1 MKDDDDEEEQSVG
14 GGKYPCVPSLVALQ
28 QMRNR
33 LHLARLGK
41 KLMKWTAIATRKEL
55 RRIAAEMLI
64 ACKDYEN
71 EIRNAY
77 LLLARCRYYY
87 PNLNA
92 MVVEGLPA
100 HPKEAQTKVYSTFKS
115 ITGSRIVKFEISN
128 NDKEP
133 YVFLAI
139 ERGGE
144 TVAEAKKAWYI
155 LLRVMTR
162 ILQLKLSFVTA
173 EMSHSGAK
181 KKSNVL
187 GKIVIPRINSTIKY
201 ILSEL
206 EEKDREEFYRIK
218 KIMKVKEKQ
227 IRKKMELA
235 GTLSTPKQVEEE
247 EEEKQVEELPEIPL
261 PPSPPK
267 ARVSV
272 QLPSPPPESLP
283 PTPLFKSEESLSS
296 PKAPP
301 IEPEPTPSPK
311 PVPTPPPK
319 PVPAAKPIPLP
330 PAPLP
335 LPSKV
340 CKICKLSMQSPSDPN
355 FVLPN
360 ACRVPLSISTDDL
373 GENTCAICK
382 RPLLKLPMLEQ
393 KISEIKP
400 RLVPLQVE
408 TKEITK
414 ILRILKDGGIVFEEV
429 KEIKIRTEHQLPQNV
444 SDRICRLKSSACKM
458 IQPFSGANSIRAA
471 YCHQNA
477 FIRTCTPSPYNNSIL
492 NGSLNYQQIASLTSL
507 LKQYLGSTSE
517 AWKSIEETSGI
528 FCDVNITRSCST
540 VGPRP
545 ISDMAVA
552 ENDLFKEGE
561 GEDIHK
567 NTDDIFRNAHRAI
580 ITEIE
585 DEFTSP
591 DSNELSLVNDMENKI
606 EPCTNN
612 DICVKDTTILKT
624 VTSEAKVNI
633 IENEIKQLSLSNTED
648 CNNNEQ

>member
-235 GTLSTPKQVEEE
+235 GTLSTPKVEEE
-247 EEEKQVEELPEIPL
+247 EEVKEVEELPEIPL

-283 PTPLFKSEESLSS
+283 PTPLFKSEESLSPPRS
-296 PKAPP
+296 PP

-414 ILRILKDGGIVFEEV
+414 FLRILKDGGIVFEEV

-552 ENDLFKEGE
+552 ENDLFKEVE

-591 DSNELSLVNDMENKI
+591 DSNELSPVNDMENKI